1 MFNNFANSRYVQG
14 PKEFLDGNSLIS
26 KLAFL
31 VFVLIVFVVLLR
43 LGGQVLSWLFS
54 PSPDP
59 HLLDGMIDAKHL
71 VVYPQDPSIK
81 GSVPILRSNNQ
92 EDGLEFTWSVWMFIE
107 DLEYKKDEY
116 KHVFH
121 KGTMDSLLQQ
131 SSADN
136 TGNTVPGMS
145 FPNNAPG
152 LYIAPN
158 TNDLVVVMNTFENPN
173 ETIIVPDIP
182 INKWVNVII
191 RCDNTTLDVYINGT
205 IIKRHQL
212 SGVPRQNYDDV
223 YAAANGGFSGYI
235 SNLWYYNYAL
245 GTSAVEGIV
254 ENGPNLKMKDTN
266 MIQSEPY
273 YLSLRWF
280 FTGTGDQY
288 FPTTYDDAGMQRM
301 DSSKPDDFGLPQ

>member
-1 MFNNFANSRYVQG
+1 MC
-14 PKEFLDGNSLIS
+14 
-26 KLAFL
+26 
-31 VFVLIVFVVLLR
+31 
-43 LGGQVLSWLFS
+43 
-54 PSPDP
+54 
-59 HLLDGMIDAKHL
+59 
-71 VVYPQDPSIK
+71 SIK
-81 GSVPILRSNNQ
+81 EQWTR
-92 EDGLEFTWSVWMFIE
+92 F
-107 DLEYKKDEY
+107 
-116 KHVFH
+116 
-121 KGTMDSLLQQ
+121 LQQ

-301 DSSKPDDFGLPQ
+301 DASKPADFGLPQ